1 MKRQRFHRKFRFWRK
16 TVSIGIGLFLIFT
29 CVQFYSL
36 HRMDVFFGSSALS
49 SSKPMN
55 ASKTVV
61 KPKPR
66 PETVPVPADAKLYAY
81 GPDKTEI
88 AYTTSNQQLILAN
101 AKKIVYQQAVG
112 PVTKLQW
119 LGDSGTLLY
128 FTQNNTDLNA
138 YLLQQNQQKPVLIDQ
153 WNGTNLA
160 VKNIYFSPY
169 LEYMYIELDQGGY
182 DQVYKYDAVVGMRQ
196 LALGYIKIAH
206 IQYNAKQDIMTITDS
221 VGTVWHYKNDQLSR

>member
-1 MKRQRFHRKFRFWRK
+1 MKRQRLQRTSRFWRK
-16 TVSIGIGLFLIFT
+16 TVSIGVGLLVIFT
-29 CVQFYSL
+29 CVQLYSL
-36 HRMDVFFGSSALS
+36 HRMDVFFGSSALP

-61 KPKPR
+61 KPTPK
-66 PETVPVPADAKLYAY
+66 PETVPVPANAKLYAY
-81 GPDKTEI
+81 GSDKTEI
-88 AYTTSNQQLILAN
+88 AYTTSNQQLMIAN
-101 AKKIVYQQAVG
+101 AKKTVYQQTVG

-128 FTQNNTDLNA
+128 FVQNTGLNA
-138 YLLQQNQQKPVLIDQ
+138 YLLEQNQQKPVLIDQ
-153 WNGTNLA
+153 WNGTNQT

-169 LEYMYIELDQGGY
+169 LEYMYIELEQGGY
-182 DQVYKYDAVVGMRQ
+182 DQVYKYDAVIGMKQ

-221 VGTVWHYKNDQLSR
+221 VGTVWHYENDELSR